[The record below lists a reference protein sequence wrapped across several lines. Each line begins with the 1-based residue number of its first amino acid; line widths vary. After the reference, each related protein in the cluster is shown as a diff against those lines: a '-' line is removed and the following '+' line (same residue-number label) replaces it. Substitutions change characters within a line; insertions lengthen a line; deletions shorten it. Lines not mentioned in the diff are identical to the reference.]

1 MKNRTKFYEILVKAR
16 TDEVSMILVIGK
28 IMPLIDKYSLNEKN
42 VIDQDLKSILIE
54 YAISVVKEE
63 NFVLF
68 FIISL
73 HIFFQ
78 IIYCS

>member
-16 TDEVSMILVIGK
+16 TDELSMILVIEK
-28 IMPLIDKYSLNEKN
+28 IIPLIDKYSLNEKN

-63 NFVLF
+63 NFAKKLAK
-68 FIISL
+68 
-73 HIFFQ
+73 
-78 IIYCS
+78 

>member
-1 MKNRTKFYEILVKAR
+1 MKNRTRFYEILVKAR

-28 IMPLIDKYSLNEKN
+28 IMPLIDKYSLNERN

-63 NFVLF
+63 NFAEKLAK
-68 FIISL
+68 
-73 HIFFQ
+73 
-78 IIYCS
+78 

>member
-16 TDEVSMILVIGK
+16 TNEVSMILVIGK

-63 NFVLF
+63 KFAEKLAK
-68 FIISL
+68 
-73 HIFFQ
+73 
-78 IIYCS
+78 

>member
-1 MKNRTKFYEILVKAR
+1 MKNRTRFYEILVKAR

-28 IMPLIDKYSLNEKN
+28 IMPLIDKYSLNERN

-63 NFVLF
+63 NFAEKLVK
-68 FIISL
+68 
-73 HIFFQ
+73 
-78 IIYCS
+78 

>member
-16 TDEVSMILVIGK
+16 TDELSMILVIEK

-63 NFVLF
+63 NFAKKLAK
-68 FIISL
+68 
-73 HIFFQ
+73 
-78 IIYCS
+78 

>member
-63 NFVLF
+63 NFAEKLAE
-68 FIISL
+68 
-73 HIFFQ
+73 
-78 IIYCS
+78 